1 MSDRC
6 VEVRTWIET
15 RFNRANETIEAAKT
29 IEFFFI
35 DCAIPCLRSI
45 QGVAKEIERF
55 VVGLQRH
62 LERMT
67 ILSAIREG
75 KSCRIVKAA
84 GCTVDHLRNQGERLQ
99 RARPKL
105 FQQQKLGKV
114 MQATLVGYSQHRAES
129 FQIDIRSADFMMG
142 RQTEMPRGF

>member
-35 DCAIPCLRSI
+35 ECAIPCLRSI

-67 ILSAIREG
+67 ILSAMREG
-75 KSCRIVKAA
+75 KPRRIVEAA
-84 GCTVDHLRNQGERLQ
+84 ACPVDYFSNQGERLQ

-105 FQQQKLGKV
+105 FQQQQLGKV
-114 MQATLVGYSQHRAES
+114 MQATL
-129 FQIDIRSADFMMG
+129 
-142 RQTEMPRGF
+142 